1 VILVMNDITISRSAQ
16 AALLLAITGAIAAFI
31 AAQLPEIQRYLKI
44 RSM

>member
-1 VILVMNDITISRSAQ
+1 MNEITIGTGVQ
-16 AALLLAITGAIAAFI
+16 KVLLLALVALLGMAI

>member
-1 VILVMNDITISRSAQ
+1 MSEITISRSKQ
-16 AALLLAITGAIAAFI
+16 AVLLLALLGGIGALV

>member
-1 VILVMNDITISRSAQ
+1 MSDITISRPAQ
-16 AALLLAITGAIAAFI
+16 IVLLLAIGGAIAALT

>member
-1 VILVMNDITISRSAQ
+1 MNEITISRSAQ
-16 AALLLAITGAIAAFI
+16 AVLLLALVGAIGALV